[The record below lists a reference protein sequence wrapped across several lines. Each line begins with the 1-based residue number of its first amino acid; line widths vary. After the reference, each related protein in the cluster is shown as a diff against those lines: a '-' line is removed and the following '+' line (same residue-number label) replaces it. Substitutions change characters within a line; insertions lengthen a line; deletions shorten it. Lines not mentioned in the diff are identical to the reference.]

1 MCGFA
6 GLLRWTGLA
15 PDDAENVRAAASMLA
30 HRGPD
35 SAGFH
40 ADAHIALGF
49 QRLKII
55 DLSPAGD
62 QPMSNEDGT
71 LWVVFNGEIYNY
83 KELREELVKQG
94 HTFKSRSDTEVL
106 LHLYEQHGEE
116 MLPKLRG
123 MFAFAIWNAREQKLF
138 LARDPL
144 GVKPL
149 YFAERQSVPSPP
161 EREGR
166 RESGRIGE
174 RGVRGAVV
182 SSPLEGEGRVGGR
195 TGQDARFIA
204 FASEPKALFALGIQ
218 PEIDP
223 VAIHEALTY
232 RYVPAPR
239 SGFKDVEKLPPGNL
253 AIAENGTLRYR
264 KWWSVATDPDESVS
278 REAYEKHNKE
288 RWAEAKITGAKVRIA
303 SYQDWLASQT
313 AKKLQPAAAR
323 RLISD
328 VPLGAWLS
336 GGIDSGLVLSKMG
349 ENVHTFSA
357 GFASP
362 EYDERA
368 LARTT
373 ASHLKSQHAEFEIP
387 ADVFHLLPQIVWHCD
402 EPYFDSSTLPTFV
415 LAEKTKPHATVVLS
429 GDGGDEAFAGYDRYI
444 GMQLFERY
452 KKTPAIFRKL
462 ALWYANWR
470 YPAATR
476 QGWDRMLR
484 WLEKCRLMEAS
495 GHHPY
500 LAAMELFSEEQKAE
514 LYADDFAEQV
524 DGADA
529 REVLEN
535 ALMRAQENCSNDFS
549 RSDRGD
555 AKDPGTTKVVTT
567 TSTGVLQRAD
577 LETYLSGD
585 VLHKVDRMSM
595 AHGVEVRSPF
605 LDVDLVNFA
614 LSLPDDVRLPGRQT
628 KPLLRQAAAAVLP
641 PEVVHARKKGFGVPL
656 DDWFRGPLQK
666 IALSLFE
673 DSHLAGDKIF
683 KPRFWEKLWQEH
695 QQQKAQHGERLYALL
710 SLEVWYR
717 MFISGPVPKTRPEA
731 LK

>member
-6 GLLRWTGLA
+6 GLLRWNGLA

-40 ADAHIALGF
+40 ADTHVALGF

-94 HTFKSRSDTEVL
+94 HTFKSQSDTEVL

-123 MFAFAIWNAREQKLF
+123 MFAFAIWNSKDRKLF

-149 YFAERQSVPSPP
+149 YFAERTGIMREVPGSA
-161 EREGR
+161 
-166 RESGRIGE
+166 
-174 RGVRGAVV
+174 AVV
-182 SSPLEGEGRVGGR
+182 SSPLAGEGRVGGGVD
-195 TGQDARFIA
+195 TAQNFIA

-264 KWWSVATDPDESVS
+264 KWWSFPNEKFMADDYKNLGFRENEKSETAQTESRHGHS
-278 REAYEKHNKE
+278 ESETINALLSWRIKD
-288 RWAEAKITGAKVRIA
+288 KVEI
-303 SYQDWLASQT
+303 
-313 AKKLQPAAAR
+313 
-323 RLISD
+323 RLGSD
-328 VPLGAWLS
+328 VRLGSWLS
-336 GGIDSGLVLSKMG
+336 GGIDSGMVSFLMHRPRPNFRS
-349 ENVHTFSA
+349 FSA
-357 GFASP
+357 GFAQP

-368 LARTT
+368 FARTT
-373 ASHLKSQHAEFEIP
+373 ASHLKSQHTDFEIP

-402 EPYFDSSTLPTFV
+402 EPYFDSSCLPSFV

-470 YPAATR
+470 HPVASR

-514 LYADDFAEQV
+514 LYADDFAEQIEG
-524 DGADA
+524 DDA

-535 ALMRAQENCSNDFS
+535 AILRAREAT
-549 RSDRGD
+549 RTGD
-555 AKDPGTTKVVTT
+555 ELADPL
-567 TSTGVLQRAD
+567 SPGVLQRAD
-577 LETYLSGD
+577 LETYLPGD

-605 LDVDLVNFA
+605 LDVDLVSFA
-614 LSLPDDVRLPGRQT
+614 LSLPDKVRLPNSRQT

-717 MFISGPVPKTRPEA
+717 MFISGPVPRKRPEP